1 MGAQVIAPEVWQ
13 QGIDDNRLL
22 PNRCTLGL
30 FTGKGVNI
38 ANNAS
43 ACRVWD
49 IQTSDYITDY
59 DDRRINGL
67 SGKNAEGRDGWGA
80 SAYGVFQDVRF
91 DSRVYTMGRHRS
103 VAWRIFEEMQ
113 YDGAIGEWGSADGTK
128 SNVKTPGEALMKVAA
143 MISKA
148 RELWEKQVLGV
159 DMDRYILFAVLN
171 GHISGRWVQDNPD
184 EIFNEQGHWVA
195 QPGMVQG
202 EAIPP
207 RFAPIHAI
215 EWDDENLPLFLQNIK
230 VTWNELYIE
239 QTNRVI
245 CIDPHYEYKLL
256 SALTGKGVPATDSA
270 YADLQ
275 NGSFTR
281 LMGWEFNF
289 EIPSEYWPH
298 LYLDDNLN
306 VVHSADGQAAYDAVI
321 NSYDGGDNPDLKLE
335 RQLVASDRMNR
346 PNFVKTVWNNETGK
360 FEKIVT
366 NYPLGLPQAAPHYGP
381 AEKQDIRNYDNQH
394 ANLDYPW
401 TAPGAGYGLQNPTG
415 PVGPIVRRKV
425 IGMALYKPA
434 AQLSQEY
441 SSMVTDEGRTRGKFT
456 ECCFDVKYDA
466 WVIES
471 LSHGI
476 LPIVDAV
483 ENTGQFAI
491 PVEVVPEKPDPTA
504 TVTAVEVKNAPASLD
519 VGQEAT
525 PLVTVNGT
533 GKFDKGYP
541 AMSET
546 VKVATIDENGRIT
559 ATGVGSTTITYRSI
573 GDPTVTA
580 NITVRVNAR

>member
-13 QGIDDNRLL
+13 QGLDDNRLL
-22 PNRCTLGL
+22 PNRCTVGL

-67 SGKNAEGRDGWGA
+67 SGKNTDGTDGWCA

-159 DMDRYILFAVLN
+159 DMDKYILFAVLN

-184 EIFNEQGHWVA
+184 EIFNENGHWVA

-346 PNFVKTVWNNETGK
+346 PNFVKTIWNKETGK

-366 NYPLGLPQAAPHYGP
+366 NYPLGLPQASPHYGMP
-381 AEKQDIRNYDNQH
+381 EKQSIDNYDNAH
-394 ANLDYPW
+394 TNLDYPW
-401 TAPGAGYGLQNPTG
+401 TGPGAGYGMSNPTG
-415 PVGPIVRRKV
+415 PKGPIVRRKV

-483 ENTGQFAI
+483 ENIGQYAI

-504 TVTAVEVKNAPASLD
+504 TVTAVEIKNAPQALD

-525 PLVTVNGT
+525 PLVTVKGT
-533 GKFDKGYP
+533 GKFDKGYT
-541 AMSET
+541 AMSEN
-546 VKVATIDENGRIT
+546 VNVATIDENGRIT
-559 ATGVGSTTITYRSI
+559 ATGVGTTTITYRSI

-580 NITVRVNAR
+580 TITVRVNAR